1 MPRPRVELA
10 VLLEDGDYQ
19 TGYYAKQ
26 KAKSRTREK
35 LWQAIQRAQ
44 LWHPQ
49 VNDDKMPSATAEQ
62 VRVHAAKAGS
72 RCTPRLSFAPLADR
86 RCVELAS
93 RDGPTSKLDE

>member
-19 TGYYAKQ
+19 TGDYSNQ

-49 VNDDKMPSATAEQ
+49 VNDDE
-62 VRVHAAKAGS
+62 
-72 RCTPRLSFAPLADR
+72 FADADR
-86 RCVELAS
+86 KVE
-93 RDGPTSKLDE
+93 R